1 MPDANHPPPNKFFSM
16 PYLSKWLNYSLLL
29 LAALMGGCAS
39 VPTAGLSFD
48 TRHTSISQG
57 SRARYLVIHY
67 TALDMPTSLRVLT
80 EQVVSSH
87 YLVDEDPAPRI
98 YLLVDESRRANH
110 AGVSSWKTDTNLN
123 SSSIGIEIVNLGMR
137 KGPDGPVWFP
147 FPQSQIDKVIVLV
160 REIMQRHGIPPERV
174 LGHSDI
180 APQRKQDPGPYFPW
194 KQLADAGLV
203 QWPDAVQVSLRRP
216 VFDASLPPV
225 SWYQSK
231 LSTHGFAVP
240 QTGVWDEATR
250 TVIAAFQMKYRP
262 SNYAGVMDAETAA
275 MLDVL
280 TAPAAG
286 PVALEN

>member
-1 MPDANHPPPNKFFSM
+1 MNFFSM

-29 LAALMGGCAS
+29 LAALTGGCAS
-39 VPTAGLSFD
+39 VPPAGLSFD
-48 TRHTSISQG
+48 TQHNSISQG
-57 SRARYLVIHY
+57 SRARYLIIHY

-80 EQVVSSH
+80 EQAVSSH
-87 YLVDEDPAPRI
+87 YLVDEDPVPRI

-110 AGVSSWKTDTNLN
+110 AGISSWKTDTNLN

-147 FPQSQIDKVIVLV
+147 FPQSQIDKVIALV
-160 REIMQRHGIPPERV
+160 REIMRRHGIPPERV

-194 KQLADAGLV
+194 KQLADSGLV
-203 QWPDAVQVSLRRP
+203 QWPDAAQVSLRLP
-216 VFDASLPPV
+216 VFEASLPPV
-225 SWYQSK
+225 AWYQSK

-262 SNYAGVMDAETAA
+262 SNYAGGMDAETAS

-280 TAPAAG
+280 TAPAG
-286 PVALEN
+286 PVVWER

>member
-1 MPDANHPPPNKFFSM
+1 MSICTR
-16 PYLSKWLNYSLLL
+16 WLHLVTLLG
-29 LAALMGGCAS
+29 LAAVLAGCTTVPSSSSAYDTTYSAVSQAS
-39 VPTAGLSFD
+39 RV
-48 TRHTSISQG
+48 
-57 SRARYLVIHY
+57 RYLIIHY

-80 EQVVSSH
+80 EQTVSSH
-87 YLVDEDPAPRI
+87 YLVDENPAPRI

-147 FPQSQIDKVIVLV
+147 FPQSQIDKVIALV
-160 REIMQRHGIPPERV
+160 RDITQRHGITPDRV

-203 QWPDAVQVSLRRP
+203 LWPDAAQVAARVP
-216 VFDASLPPV
+216 VFEASPPPV
-225 SWYQSK
+225 AWYQSK
-231 LSTHGFAVP
+231 LSSHGFAVP
-240 QTGVWDEATR
+240 QTGTMDEATR

-262 SNYAGVMDAETAA
+262 GNYAGGMDAETAA
-275 MLDVL
+275 LLDVL
-280 TAPAAG
+280 TTPAP
-286 PVALEN
+286 PKNLPKP